1 MVSDSKLL
9 AGIGEGA
16 GGVADPVI
24 VVVLPALNEEE
35 GIGGVLEGIRTCLS
49 AMRHEVL
56 VVDGGSTDGTV
67 HLARLKGA
75 HVIFQR
81 GEGYGDALIS
91 GFSHAFQAMNADV
104 LVTMD
109 ADASY
114 DPRDIPAV
122 TSPLREGE
130 ADLAVGNRFPRMDSG
145 AMSWLNKLGN
155 RVLSWLARGALR
167 VSVYD
172 TQSGFKAFSRELYS
186 CMDLSSEGM
195 PLSTQV
201 LGEARRAGARIAE
214 VPVAYRPRAGKRK
227 LNPLRDGLN
236 ILTTILM
243 LARDYRPLAF

>member
-1 MVSDSKLL
+1 M
-9 AGIGEGA
+9 
-16 GGVADPVI
+16 I

-35 GIGGVLEGIRTCLS
+35 GIGGVVEEIHTCLS
-49 AMRHEVL
+49 AMRSEVL

-67 HLARLKGA
+67 ELARLKGA

-91 GFSHAFQAMNADV
+91 GFSHAFRALDADV
-104 LVTMD
+104 LVMMD

-114 DPRDIPAV
+114 DPRDIPAII
-122 TSPLREGE
+122 SPLVGSE
-130 ADLAVGNRFPRMDSG
+130 ADMVVGNRFPRMESG
-145 AMSWLNKLGN
+145 AMSWLNKSGN

-201 LGEARRAGARIAE
+201 LGEARRAGAKIVE
-214 VPVAYRPRAGKRK
+214 VPVAYR
-227 LNPLRDGLN
+227 LRVG
-236 ILTTILM
+236 TRRQSPHSP
-243 LARDYRPLAF
+243 A